1 MHNFIRYDPRMDTP
15 AERLKHAR
23 LKAGFRTAKSGAE
36 RLGVPYG
43 TYAGHENGSRGI
55 LPEEAARYAKAFKSR
70 PEWILYGSMGAE
82 PIAGTEA
89 PQPPLAPVVK
99 SISDSLDGL
108 TEAEQRMIAE
118 TVARHR
124 ALLRP
129 DEKQS

>member
-1 MHNFIRYDPRMDTP
+1 MHNFLRYDPRMDTP
-15 AERLKHAR
+15 AKRLKDAR
-23 LKAGFRTAKSGAE
+23 AKAGFKTAKAGAE
-36 RLGVPYG
+36 RMALPYP
-43 TYAGHENGSRGI
+43 TYAAHENGSRGI
-55 LPEEAARYAKAFKSR
+55 LPEEAARYAKAFKTR
-70 PEWILYGSMGAE
+70 PEWILYGEVGPE

-89 PQPPLAPVVK
+89 PQPPLAPIVK